1 MSYKEKVEVY
11 EAVLHQI
18 NLYSSITMDSE
29 KIGELIDAINAW
41 SYAHRQ
47 GNGEYTDKQQ
57 QALIDAKFNRLK
69 ELVRVE

>member
-41 SYAHRQ
+41 SYAHRC
-47 GNGEYTDKQQ
+47 GNGELSDEEQ

-69 ELVRVE
+69 EMVGK